1 MNENEREGLRWY
13 LQGAKDGKTAEKNAA
28 GGDFE
33 VSCFLFQ
40 QAAEKIL
47 KAYLCLKGARS
58 LFGHSTTRLAA
69 RCAEHDRGFAALTEA
84 CSYLDLFYIPTRYPY
99 ALPEGAPYEYFTLDH
114 AQGALDRFQEVYRAV
129 YDSFKDL
136 TDHVSREG

>member
-1 MNENEREGLRWY
+1 MNDNEREALRWY
-13 LQGAKDGKTAEKNAA
+13 MQGAKDSKTAEKNAA

-47 KAYLCLKGARS
+47 KAYLCLHGVRS
-58 LFGHSTTRLAA
+58 LFGHSTARLAV
-69 RCAEHDRGFAALTEA
+69 RCGEIEERFLQLTEA
-84 CSYLDLFYIPTRYPY
+84 CSFLDLFYIPTRYPF

-114 AQGALDRFQEVYRAV
+114 AQAAMDRFQEVYRAV